1 MTPRSLLPAGHQ
13 EIVELLRVTAADV
26 LARGVQ
32 LPVVGQERLSGTQVG
47 EQFFQLL
54 LVPGLGPVRLQ
65 IGTGGIHVSPPQ
77 TPLHLPQEAFLGQV
91 AVTDAAAQP
100 EGIDGFVQAARAAGV
115 RHVVFLSSSSVVEPG
130 AETDPIARR
139 HQAVEQALE
148 RSGCAWT
155 FVRPGAFATN
165 ALSWAPTIR
174 AEGVV
179 RLAYPRA
186 ESAPIH
192 EADIAAVAVAALTGE
207 TLHGAAPVLTGP
219 ESLTRERHVTLIST
233 AIGRDVRC
241 VELTPEQARAGMARS
256 MPPPFVDGLL
266 RMWAATDGVPAP
278 ISDAVTRIT
287 GRPGRGFLPWARD
300 HATAFRS

>member
-1 MTPRSLLPAGHQ
+1 MTILVTGASGQIGRAVLDQLLAAGAEVRASSRDPRALQLPAG
-13 EIVELLRVTAADV
+13 
-26 LARGVQ
+26 
-32 LPVVGQERLSGTQVG
+32 LPVVAADLTHPET
-47 EQFFQLL
+47 
-54 LVPGLGPVRLQ
+54 
-65 IGTGGIHVSPPQ
+65 
-77 TPLHLPQEAFLGQV
+77 LPAALDGVTRVFLY
-91 AVTDAAAQP
+91 AQP
-100 EGIDGFVQAARAAGV
+100 EGIDGFVQAAQAAGV
-115 RHVVFLSSSSVVEPG
+115 RHIVFLSSSSVVEPG

-148 RSGCAWT
+148 RSGLAWT

-165 ALSWAPTIR
+165 ALSWAPTIL

-179 RLAYPRA
+179 RLPYPRA

-219 ESLTRERHVTLIST
+219 ESLTRERQVTLIGA

-266 RMWAATDGVPAP
+266 RMWAATDGVPAT

-287 GRPGRGFLPWARD
+287 GRSGRGFALWARD